1 MDNDEAYKLGNH
13 HDNAALDYLWP
24 DGGNVYDSPRELCT
38 LICIKVNPSQ
48 YIRTYEAGARLLTL
62 CSERLATSVQLVPQS
77 QPCVV

>member
-1 MDNDEAYKLGNH
+1 MTRPISWVITTITQPWIICGQMEEMSITRPMSYAQI
-13 HDNAALDYLWP
+13 
-24 DGGNVYDSPRELCT
+24 CT
-38 LICIKVNPSQ
+38 KVNPSQ